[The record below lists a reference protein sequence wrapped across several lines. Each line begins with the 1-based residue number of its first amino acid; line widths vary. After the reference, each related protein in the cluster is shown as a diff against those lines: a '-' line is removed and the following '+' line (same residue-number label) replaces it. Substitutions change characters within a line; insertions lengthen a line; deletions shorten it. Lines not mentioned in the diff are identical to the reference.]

1 LTNWLK
7 KLLFTAARPQEFPE
21 LPEQDKPTVRDTTF
35 GTGHYRE
42 SLEQGKKLLERQQSA
57 MAKTFQ
63 RGIESLRPNNIPA
76 DAKPGEYALDEAYPD
91 LTQAKLVNA
100 RAGYLPIPQ
109 LEWFAA
115 QGFIGWQMCAILSQH
130 WLIDKACGVPAQDAV
145 RNGYDILFDDGEKL
159 DPKVMNA
166 FKKADK
172 RINIQ
177 AKACEFIKMGRVF
190 GIRHAL
196 FLIDGID
203 YEAPF
208 NPDGIRPNSYRGIV
222 QIDPYWMAPELDS
235 EAAANPASPEFYNPT
250 WWRVNSK
257 RIHRSHF
264 IIDRCGDEV
273 ADILKPSYYYGGIPI
288 PQKIYARVYP
298 AERTADEAPMLAAS
312 KRMTIYKTDVTKWF
326 GPDSKA
332 QARIQEWI
340 ELQNNFGVKVIGSEE
355 EVTQFETSLA
365 ALDETIMT
373 QFQLVAAACS
383 VPATKL
389 MGTAPKGFNSTGEYD
404 EASYH
409 EELESIQENAATP
422 FIERHH
428 LCLYRSVIAPKF
440 GLDLKRTTEI
450 NWRPTDSMTAK
461 EEAEVNEIKSRAAAN
476 YVSAGAIDG
485 YDVRRNLIDDPD
497 SGYTGIEEMVPDG
510 PGDREAEAEMK
521 AALLEGANENNA
533 NANTPDKAAM
543 DEAPAAGIIWIT
555 TEGKVLL
562 MQDRLSGF
570 WSFPGGKVEQGE
582 STMQT
587 ACREFE
593 EETGKRVLRC
603 SPAWS
608 DPGFALFAVVAPEFT
623 PTLSGEHSAYVWA
636 NPMELPFPLHRNVN
650 EQIELVCGEA
660 TNAPPSN
667 A

>member
-1 LTNWLK
+1 MKQATD
-7 KLLFTAARPQEFPE
+7 LLNRQKAAME
-21 LPEQDKPTVRDTTF
+21 
-35 GTGHYRE
+35 
-42 SLEQGKKLLERQQSA
+42 
-57 MAKTFQ
+57 KTFQ
-63 RGIESLRPNNIPA
+63 RGIESLVAHNVPTGKA
-76 DAKPGEYALDEAYPD
+76 SEYALDEMYPS
-91 LTQAKLVNA
+91 LTSAKIINSS
-100 RAGYLPIPQ
+100 AGYLPVTQ
-109 LEWFAA
+109 LEWYGA
-115 QGFIGWQMCAILSQH
+115 QGFIGWQMCAVLSQH

-166 FKKADK
+166 FKKGDK

-177 AKACEFIKMGRVF
+177 AKAREFIKMSRIF

-196 FLIDGID
+196 FIIDGID

-208 NPDGIRPNSYRGIV
+208 NPDGIKPNSYRGIV

-235 EAAANPASPEFYNPT
+235 QAAANPASPEFYDPT

-257 RIHRSHF
+257 RIHKSHF
-264 IIDRCGDEV
+264 IITRCGDEV

-288 PQKIYARVYP
+288 PQKIYSRVYA

-326 GPDSKA
+326 NPDAKA
-332 QARIQEWI
+332 QQRLQEWM

-355 EVTQFETSLA
+355 EVAQFETSLA

-373 QFQLVAAACS
+373 QFQLVAAACN

-389 MGTAPKGFNSTGEYD
+389 MGTTPKGFNSTGEYD

-409 EELESIQENAATP
+409 EELESIQEDAATP
-422 FIERHH
+422 LVERHH
-428 LCLYRSVIAPKF
+428 LCLYRSVIAPKM
-440 GLDLKRTTEI
+440 GLDPKRTTEI
-450 NWRPTDSMTAK
+450 NWRATDSMTAK
-461 EEAEVNEIKSRAAAN
+461 EEAEVNEIKSRTAQN
-476 YVSAGAIDG
+476 YVNAGAIDG
-485 YDVRRNLIDDPD
+485 LDVRRNIIDDPD
-497 SGYTGIEEMVPDG
+497 SGYTGIEEVVDDG
-510 PGDREAEAEMK
+510 PGDREAEAELKKKM
-521 AALLEGANENNA
+521 LEGANEN

-543 DEAPAAGIIWIT
+543 DEAPAAGVIWMT

-562 MQDRLSGF
+562 MKRKDTDS
-570 WSFPGGKVEQGE
+570 WAFPAGMVEQGE
-582 STMQT
+582 SAMQA

-593 EETGKRVLRC
+593 EETGKRILRTNL
-603 SPAWS
+603 AYA
-608 DPGFALFAVVAPEFT
+608 DEGFALFSVWGPEFV
-623 PTLSGEHSAYVWA
+623 PTLCGEHSAYVWA
-636 NPMELPFPLHRNVN
+636 SPMELPYPLFPGVN